1 MPRTLANAAVANKH
15 SEFVDVRNG
24 YSNRMQFYQCLFIS
38 TAMNNAAADHNLVGR
53 TGRMDSQ
60 KLEAMIDSFLKAA

>member
-15 SEFVDVRNG
+15 SEFADVRNG

-38 TAMNNAAADHNLVGR
+38 TAMNNVAADHNLVW
-53 TGRMDSQ
+53 RMDSQ
-60 KLEAMIDSFLKAA
+60 ELEAMIDSFLKAA